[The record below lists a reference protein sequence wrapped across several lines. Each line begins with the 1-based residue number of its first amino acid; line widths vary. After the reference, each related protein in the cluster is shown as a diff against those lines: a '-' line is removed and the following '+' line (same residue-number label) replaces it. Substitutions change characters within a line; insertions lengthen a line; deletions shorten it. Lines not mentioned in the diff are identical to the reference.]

1 MKRDMELIR
10 ELMFL
15 IESQDESHKELT
27 LPSNINRE
35 IAVYHLNLME
45 QAGFT
50 KNKIVYGDNSPMW
63 IYSSLTWNGHDFLD
77 SIKNDSIWNKVKD
90 GIKTKGLELGQL
102 SFGVI
107 KDLAKIELKKR
118 LGIE

>member
-1 MKRDMELIR
+1 
-10 ELMFL
+10 
-15 IESQDESHKELT
+15 
-27 LPSNINRE
+27 
-35 IAVYHLNLME
+35 
-45 QAGFT
+45 
-50 KNKIVYGDNSPMW
+50 MW
-63 IYSSLTWNGHDFLD
+63 IYSSLTWNGHYLLD

-107 KDLAKIELKKR
+107 KDFAKIELKKR